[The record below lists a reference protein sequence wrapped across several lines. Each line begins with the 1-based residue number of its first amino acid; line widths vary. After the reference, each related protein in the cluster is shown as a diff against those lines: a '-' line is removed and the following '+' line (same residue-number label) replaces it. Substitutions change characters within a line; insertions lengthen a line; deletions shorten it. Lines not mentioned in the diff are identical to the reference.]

1 MKDLLD
7 HGRTELLVEWLRA
20 IAAQHAGTQSSLA
33 EEICQQ
39 ADYFETN
46 THRMQYPEFREQG
59 FFVGSGVL
67 EAGCKAIVGV
77 RLKQSGM
84 FWTVRGANA
93 IIALRC
99 CRFNQRFEDFWAE
112 TRAA

>member
-1 MKDLLD
+1 MTILVVDRVEEALD
-7 HGRTELLVEWLRA
+7 GAPAGSARSLQNRTPRRLVARNRP
-20 IAAQHAGTQSSLA
+20 QHAGTPPGLA
-33 EEICQQ
+33 EELRKQ

-46 THRMQYPEFREQG
+46 THRIRYPAFREQG
-59 FFVGSGVL
+59 LFVGSGVI

-84 FWTVRGANA
+84 FWTLRGANA

-99 CRFNQRFEDFWAE
+99 
-112 TRAA
+112 